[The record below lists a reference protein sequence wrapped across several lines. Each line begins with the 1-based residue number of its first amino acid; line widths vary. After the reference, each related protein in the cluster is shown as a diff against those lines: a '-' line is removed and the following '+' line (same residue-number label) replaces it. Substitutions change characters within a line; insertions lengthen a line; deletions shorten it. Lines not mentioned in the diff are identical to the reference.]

1 MLRKR
6 CSTRRSCE
14 RQGQNAR
21 GLFKIQPNIYDG
33 AVLQKW
39 LTAKGLVSLDSKYAT
54 EPVQIIVSVKL
65 KVYDKHIAHCF

>member
-6 CSTRRSCE
+6 CTRCGCE
-14 RQGQNAR
+14 RQGQNTR

-39 LTAKGLVSLDSKYAT
+39 LTAKCLVSLDSKYAT

>member
-1 MLRKR
+1 MSGKR
-6 CSTRRSCE
+6 RSTRCSCE

-21 GLFKIQPNIYDG
+21 GLLKIQPNIYDG

-39 LTAKGLVSLDSKYAT
+39 LTAKGLVSLGSKYAT